1 MWKHVQRFVIVLGTI
16 GVPLGGVSMWVA
28 GNSIPKFIKDADG
41 NFGTNLKWL
50 GWRDPP
56 QGLASSAADHWIYLG
71 GTVILALSL
80 ISLLVVFIWHHFA
93 PTPKVHTPISAAD
106 LAVATRAPAH
116 EVSLTEAALYAAT
129 GKWGMIAGKEHFSTN
144 EQRIAAGN
152 GVANWL
158 SDFEQKASDGK
169 VRAWGKP
176 LETPSSPFV
185 EIDAMHW
192 RTHEAYPIG
201 VALGQPSTRQRGSLL
216 KGNGFTDIRVSR
228 AEFEREWP
236 HAG

>member
-1 MWKHVQRFVIVLGTI
+1 METKSTAIWLGRAAVSGVVSFAAPKALVAA
-16 GVPLGGVSMWVA
+16 GVPIDTWATKAGEFAGVHFSPNFAMWSVTAILFGGLLYLTRNWGVRYIHHGELSAEVKPAATLG
-28 GNSIPKFIKDADG
+28 I
-41 NFGTNLKWL
+41 
-50 GWRDPP
+50 
-56 QGLASSAADHWIYLG
+56 
-71 GTVILALSL
+71 
-80 ISLLVVFIWHHFA
+80 
-93 PTPKVHTPISAAD
+93 
-106 LAVATRAPAH
+106 VATRAPAH
-116 EVSLTEAALYAAT
+116 EVSLTEAALYAVT
-129 GKWGMIAGKEHFSTN
+129 GKWGMIAGKEHFPTN

-169 VRAWGKP
+169 IRAWGKP

-192 RTHEAYPIG
+192 LTHEAYPIG

-216 KGNGFTDIRVSR
+216 KANGFTDIRVNR

>member
-1 MWKHVQRFVIVLGTI
+1 MWRHIKRVGGGVVATIVLGVGLLMTDIPKTLDQMDKSFAFIAKSLGSSAPPEHAVTSAWAHPWFIALVFFLVFVI
-16 GVPLGGVSMWVA
+16 GVFLSWA
-28 GNSIPKFIKDADG
+28 CERS
-41 NFGTNLKWL
+41 
-50 GWRDPP
+50 WRYLTGD
-56 QGLASSAADHWIYLG
+56 AADTG
-71 GTVILALSL
+71 PPAS
-80 ISLLVVFIWHHFA
+80 
-93 PTPKVHTPISAAD
+93 D
-106 LAVATRAPAH
+106 PAH
-116 EVSLTEAALYAAT
+116 DVSLTEAALYTVT
-129 GKWGMIAGKEHFSTN
+129 GKWGMIAGKEHFPTN

-185 EIDAMHW
+185 EIDAMQW

-201 VALGQPSTRQRGSLL
+201 VALGQPSTRQRGNLL